1 MGVLP
6 TSERQRIVVGLPLLG
21 AVGLPLLA
29 SVGLPLLAVVGLPLL
44 AVVGCRYSPWWG
56 CDNSG
61 RAIVA
66 GRWAFAVHS
75 LGETGVAQV
84 TGGARVAAPDRQ
96 NRCGS
101 PMAES
106 IANAQNTTAR

>member
-1 MGVLP
+1 M
-6 TSERQRIVVGLPLLG
+6 VVLPLLG
-21 AVGLPLLA
+21 AVGLPLR
-29 SVGLPLLAVVGLPLL
+29 

-56 CDNSG
+56 RDYSG
-61 RAIVA
+61 RTIVA

-75 LGETGVAQV
+75 LRETGVAQV